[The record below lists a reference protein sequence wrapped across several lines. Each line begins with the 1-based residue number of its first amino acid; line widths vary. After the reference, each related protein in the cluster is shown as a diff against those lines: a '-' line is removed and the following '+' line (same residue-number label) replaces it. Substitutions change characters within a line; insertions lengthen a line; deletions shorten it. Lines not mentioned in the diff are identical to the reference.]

1 MRIESRQA
9 PPLQGVLHASW
20 VEVDL
25 EAIRRNLA
33 RIRSLV
39 EPARILAVVKSEAYG
54 HGLVP
59 TARLAV
65 QEGVWGLGVATVEE
79 GLALRAAGLGQPVL
93 VLGPVLPAQMDAAI
107 EAGLALVVFDLPLA
121 VELSRR
127 ALARGRRVPV
137 HVKVDTGLG
146 RLSVATDQAAC
157 FVQELRTLPGLD
169 LEGIYSHLADAEGL
183 DQSYTLLQYR
193 RFRDCTEALER
204 QGLCPPLRHLAGS
217 AAAMLLAPTRLDLV
231 RLGIAMYGL
240 WPAAETRLLM
250 LARDKDLHDILAD
263 QMENGAGTD
272 ALEGFLVPALTWKTV
287 VVQVKE
293 VPAGSF
299 VGYGCTF
306 ETRRP
311 TRIAVLPLGYY
322 EGYDRRLSNCAEV
335 LIRGQRAPV
344 VGRVCMNLTMVDV
357 TDVPGASPGDEVV
370 LLGQQGS
377 ARISAE
383 EMAARVG
390 TINYEV
396 VTRIPRHIPR
406 LYRP

>member
-1 MRIESRQA
+1 
-9 PPLQGVLHASW
+9 
-20 VEVDL
+20 
-25 EAIRRNLA
+25 
-33 RIRSLV
+33 
-39 EPARILAVVKSEAYG
+39 
-54 HGLVP
+54 
-59 TARLAV
+59 
-65 QEGVWGLGVATVEE
+65 
-79 GLALRAAGLGQPVL
+79 
-93 VLGPVLPAQMDAAI
+93 
-107 EAGLALVVFDLPLA
+107 
-121 VELSRR
+121 
-127 ALARGRRVPV
+127 
-137 HVKVDTGLG
+137 
-146 RLSVATDQAAC
+146 
-157 FVQELRTLPGLD
+157 
-169 LEGIYSHLADAEGL
+169 L